1 MKIYFTCYCR
11 ATHYIYVLFL
21 LILSTNCT
29 AQSTETFTTGSYIIN
44 MGATNPGTVSNSIKP
59 YGLIY
64 DLLRNYNVPVKMI
77 INSAKAKDG
86 VDFTYNGS
94 QYKGGT
100 FIIKAEYRTA
110 AVNSRITYW
119 IGQGVVGTTTISAL
133 TLNVT
138 RTLDKFPRWTLDAQ
152 NGKIAEGFL
161 LNAGINNTAFPAAY
175 NWKTPAQLDGCN
187 DFYVMPHADPTWANH
202 GRLWSW
208 NKDQIGAIWAGCHAV
223 SVLENMFNPS
233 IPAQKTN
240 FLSTTGLVL
249 FGSHGN
255 ASPPYTHQYPTD
267 PVAQYLGK
275 TDLAMLNGSEQVFLP
290 KLGGAWNPGV
300 KIIAY
305 DPTQA
310 DIPVKSP
317 GQAVLI
323 VYGRGMDDP
332 ARGYVMYEASH
343 NINNGSN
350 NSPAA
355 QRAFFNF
362 SFCNTVEK
370 NPVLTV
376 TGITEGMTVPSGGT
390 VSGLNVV
397 ASSLIPG
404 ATFTYQWTSG
414 CGGSFSN
421 PTSATTNFAAPNVA
435 VNTTCTIT
443 CKVTDNCG
451 RATFQTY
458 IIIILANN
466 LPTVVNDAQSLDPG
480 CGGVSLT
487 YNVLAND
494 SDQDGQPLT
503 LTNVTGV
510 LNGIMSFNAN
520 GNITYSPNAGF
531 FGVETLTYTVCDNT
545 SPAPLCSTGTYTI
558 TVGNIANVPNSAND
572 AFTIAEDIIGRFNV
586 LANDIPVVSGPL
598 TVSAI
603 TANPANG
610 KVSIN
615 TDNTITYVPNPD
627 FSGINTFTYRLV
639 NSLGYSKTA
648 TVTVNVINDA
658 CNGGTYQNG
667 YLGGGGTLLLYP
679 AADNYLNEGSTT
691 RNYGSCTSIL
701 VDGQNNSRL
710 RTLLKFDLS
719 AIPAGATITGASLQM
734 VATLVQSNTAFA
746 IDVHNVTTAWAEG
759 SVCNANGTPNWTA
772 TNPWTIAGGDFDATV
787 QATTNVSTIGTY
799 TWTLNNSL
807 VQGWYNTPAT
817 NMGMLL
823 KFNTEGGANQP
834 KTFSSREGTST
845 PVLSIT
851 YTTTNGLGTANGT
864 NTGDNELYEPNPTT
878 NYGAC
883 NFIEVGGR
891 TSSNNKDRSIVRFS
905 FAGIPV
911 GSVINSATLSMKIA
925 AITTTTQ
932 AIDIFRMTRASAE
945 GAGICGGTNNVVA
958 NWTNAATGIPWTTPG
973 GDFTGN
979 TGATPYATTTVNTGT
994 AVGTTIN
1001 WNIASLIQEWN
1012 DGTYSNFGLLL
1023 KGPETV
1029 NGLIDFWSKE
1039 HTTVADRPTVSINY
1053 TAPPVCFANPA
1064 RAPMAMPDTANTPN
1078 SIAINIATAVNDYFP
1093 VAGAKTYSI
1102 ITAPVSGIAAINAST
1117 GVINYTPNTTYNGL
1131 RSMVYRVLDNT
1142 SGLADTALVY
1152 VNITNGP
1159 IVANDD
1165 YPSSALSAVQQ
1176 TINVKA
1182 NDTDPENAV
1191 LGNIYTVNIVT
1202 GPLRGT
1208 AAVDGNGN
1216 IVYMPNNG
1224 FSGNDTLFYSIS
1236 EPAPACGSPFRDT
1249 AMVVI
1254 VVINRPP
1261 TPVDDT
1267 RDGPPC
1273 QAITVNLL
1281 ANDTDPEENILTVTN
1296 ISALNPP
1303 AAGVLT
1309 NNNDGTVTFMP
1320 AVGFTGTV
1328 TFTYTVT
1335 DNGIPPLTSAP
1346 VTVTINIIN
1355 PVPNTA
1361 PVAVNDVDTTNMD
1374 QILYENVLD
1383 NDYDPDNN
1391 PLTQP
1396 VITIAPLHGTAT
1408 VNPVNGL
1415 IQYTPNPGYFGTD
1428 VLTYQICDI
1437 LTLNVATCAPGPG
1450 ACVSAT
1456 LTITIPIPNGT
1467 YAVND
1472 ENSTWINTA
1481 VSGVTLIND
1490 FDLEADGI
1498 LFTGFVNNTGV
1509 ATTSGS
1515 ITVSGLDDNGS
1526 PVADAGT
1533 LTILAFGG
1541 YTYTPASGF
1550 TGTMTVP
1557 YTITDNN
1564 ANPAFDTGWL
1574 SITVN
1579 PLRAAGNSVI
1589 ANNDENITYGAAV
1602 NGNVKE
1608 NDRDPQTHP
1617 FSVTAF
1623 TYDSDGDGVEDL
1635 NGTVGNPVSI
1645 GGLTTT
1651 GRGVTNAGTLV
1662 INSTGTYSYTPA
1674 TDFHGTV
1681 RISYTICDNAIP
1693 VGACAAAGLYIDVLT
1708 NGNGAAN
1715 DMPFGGDDFGYTSVN
1730 VPVNGNYANND
1741 YEPNSNPMSM
1751 AGITINTGGP
1761 HTLIQTLATT
1771 RGGTVEFYTDGSYTY
1786 NPPVN
1791 YTGPDLVTYSLC
1803 DVTAIAPQPLCAG
1816 VSLHLLVTMGS
1827 VLPVDLLTFTG
1838 KRAGKDNFL
1847 QWSTAQEINS
1857 DHFELENWTDNTAVS
1872 KIATIAAKGYSSI
1885 QSNYSYIHRSPA
1897 GTVNYYRLKIVD
1909 KDNRWVYSNVVA
1921 MKNDGTAAGLNSVYP
1936 NPFRNKID
1944 LIITTEKAEK
1954 LSIRIIDING
1964 KNVRVVEVNA
1974 IKGLNQFSISNLDNI
1989 AAATYFIE
1997 VQGEYTLFRAK
2008 IFKTN

>member
-1 MKIYFTCYCR
+1 MKPYFTYYCKAR
-11 ATHYIYVLFL
+11 HFFCVLFL
-21 LILSTNCT
+21 LISSTYST
-29 AQSTETFTTGSYIIN
+29 AQSTETFATGSFIIN
-44 MGATNPGTVSNSIKP
+44 MGATNPGTIANSIKP

-64 DLLRNYNVPVKMI
+64 DIIRNYKVPVKMI

-86 VDFTYNGS
+86 VDFTYNAV

-100 FIIKAEYRTA
+100 FIIKAEYRTT

-119 IGQGVVGTTTISAL
+119 IGQGVVGTTTNSVL

-138 RTLDKFPRWTLDAQ
+138 RTLDKIPRWTLDAQ

-161 LNAGINNTAFPAAY
+161 LNAGINNIAFPGAY

-208 NKDQIGAIWAGCHAV
+208 NKDQLGAIWAGCHAV

-249 FGSHGN
+249 FGSHGS
-255 ASPPYTHQYPTD
+255 ASPPYTHQYPAD
-267 PVAQYLGK
+267 PIAQYMGK
-275 TDLAMLNGSEQVFLP
+275 TDLAMQNGSEQVFLP
-290 KLGGAWNPGV
+290 KLGGAWNPGA
-300 KIIAY
+300 KIIAF

-310 DIPVKSP
+310 DVPVKSP
-317 GQAVLI
+317 GQAVVI

-332 ARGYVMYEASH
+332 TRGYVMYEAAH
-343 NINNGSN
+343 NINNNST

-376 TGITEGMTVPSGGT
+376 TGITEGITVPSGGT
-390 VSGLNVV
+390 VLGLNVV
-397 ASSLIPG
+397 ATSSVAG

-421 PTSATTNFAAPNVA
+421 PTGATTNFTAPTVA

-451 RATFQTY
+451 RSTFQTF
-458 IIIILANN
+458 INIILASHP
-466 LPTVVNDAQSLDPG
+466 PTVVNDAQTLDPG
-480 CGGVSLT
+480 CGGASLI

-510 LNGIMSFNAN
+510 GNGTMSFNAA
-520 GNITYSPNAGF
+520 GNITYVPNPGF

-558 TVGNIANVPNSAND
+558 TVGNIANVPNASND
-572 AFTIAEDIIGRFNV
+572 AFTIPEDIIGRFNV
-586 LANDIPVVSGPL
+586 LANDVPVVSGPL

-603 TANPANG
+603 TANPVNG
-610 KVSIN
+610 RVSIN
-615 TDNTITYVPNPD
+615 TDNTITYIPNPD
-627 FSGINTFTYRLV
+627 YAGTDNFTYRVV
-639 NSLGYSKTA
+639 NSVGYSKTA
-648 TVTVNVINDA
+648 TVTVSVTNNA
-658 CNGGTYQNG
+658 CDGGTYQNG
-667 YLGGGGTLLLYP
+667 YLGVSNTLPLHP

-710 RTLLKFDLS
+710 RALLKFDLS
-719 AIPAGATITGASLQM
+719 SIPAGATITGATLQM
-734 VATLVQSNTAFA
+734 VATAVQSSNAFA
-746 IDVHNVTTAWAEG
+746 INVHKVTTAWAEG
-759 SVCNANGTPNWTA
+759 SLCNANGTPNWTA

-787 QATTNVSTIGTY
+787 QATTNVSTTGTY
-799 TWTLNNSL
+799 TWAINNSL
-807 VQGWYNTPAT
+807 IQGWYNTPAS

-823 KFNTEGGANQP
+823 KFNTEGGANEP
-834 KTFSSREGTST
+834 KTFSSSEGTFA
-845 PVLSIT
+845 PVLSVT
-851 YTTTNGLGTANGT
+851 YTTSNGLGSVTAT
-864 NTGDNELYEPNPTT
+864 HQTDNVLWSPDTK

-883 NFIEVGGR
+883 NISDIGGVTQIGR
-891 TSSNNKDRSIVRFS
+891 LVSNFT
-905 FAGIPV
+905 FPGIPA
-911 GSVINSATLSMKIA
+911 GSTINSATLSMKLQTA
-925 AITTTTQ
+925 ANNTQ
-932 AIDIFRMTRASAE
+932 AISVYRLTRGFTE
-945 GAGICGGTNNVVA
+945 GAGACAGSANGVPSNWATASAGN
-958 NWTNAATGIPWTTPG
+958 NWTTSG

-979 TGATPYATTTVNTGT
+979 LGATPYVTTTVTNATASGT
-994 AVGTTIN
+994 AIN
-1001 WNIASLIQEWN
+1001 WDITSLVQQWQ
-1012 DGTYSNFGLLL
+1012 DGTYANLGLLM
-1023 KGPETV
+1023 KGPETGGG
-1029 NGLIDFWSKE
+1029 NPYINFFSKQAAN
-1039 HTTVADRPTVSINY
+1039 TGDRPTLFINY
-1053 TAPPVCFANPA
+1053 TAPPACFVIAT

-1078 SIAINIATAVNDYFP
+1078 SIAVNIATAANDYFP

-1102 ITAPVSGIAAINAST
+1102 ITAPASGIATINAST
-1117 GVINYTPNTTYNGL
+1117 GVINYTPNTTYNGV
-1131 RSMVYRVLDNT
+1131 RSMVYRVLDIT
-1142 SGLADTALVY
+1142 SGLADTAYAY
-1152 VNITNGP
+1152 VNISNGP

-1165 YPSSALSAVQQ
+1165 YPAGALSAVQQ

-1182 NDTDPENAV
+1182 NDTDPENPV
-1191 LGNIYTVNIVT
+1191 LGNLYTVTITTPPNS
-1202 GPLRGT
+1202 GT
-1208 AAVDGNGN
+1208 ATVDVNGN
-1216 IVYMPNNG
+1216 IIFTPNTG
-1224 FSGNDTLFYSIS
+1224 FTGNDTLYYSLT
-1236 EPAPACGSPFRDT
+1236 EPTPACGSPFSDS

-1254 VVINRPP
+1254 VVVNRTP
-1261 TPVDDT
+1261 TPLDDT
-1267 RDGPPC
+1267 KDGPPC
-1273 QAITVNLL
+1273 QAVTVNLL
-1281 ANDTDPEENILTVTN
+1281 ANDTDPEGNMLTVTN
-1296 ISALNPP
+1296 LSALNPP
-1303 AAGVLT
+1303 AAGTLT
-1309 NNNDGTVTFMP
+1309 NNNDGTVTFTP
-1320 AVGFTGTV
+1320 ATGFTGTV

-1335 DNGIPPLTSAP
+1335 DNGIPPQTSIPA
-1346 VTVTINIIN
+1346 TVTINIIN
-1355 PVPNTA
+1355 PAVNTP

-1374 QILYENVLD
+1374 QPVYENVLD
-1383 NDYDPDNN
+1383 NDYDPDENQ
-1391 PLTQP
+1391 LTQP

-1428 VLTYQICDI
+1428 VLTYKICDI

-1450 ACVSAT
+1450 ACATAT
-1456 LTITIPIPNGT
+1456 LTITIQIPNAT
-1467 YAVND
+1467 FAVND

-1481 VSGVTLIND
+1481 VSGATIIND

-1498 LFTGFVNNTGV
+1498 LFTGFIDNTGV

-1515 ITVSGLDDNGS
+1515 ITVSGIDDNGTT
-1526 PVADAGT
+1526 VANAGA
-1533 LTILAFGG
+1533 LTILASGA
-1541 YTYTPASGF
+1541 YTYTSSAGF
-1550 TGTMTVP
+1550 TGTMSVP
-1557 YTITDNN
+1557 YTIADNN
-1564 ANPAFDTGWL
+1564 VNPALDTAWL
-1574 SITVN
+1574 SITVSQ
-1579 PLRAAGNSVI
+1579 LRAVGNSVI
-1589 ANNDENITYGAAV
+1589 ANNDEKITYGAAL
-1602 NGNVKE
+1602 NGNVKD
-1608 NDRDPQTHP
+1608 NDRDPQANP
-1617 FSVTAF
+1617 FTVTAF
-1623 TYDSDGDGVEDL
+1623 KYDSDGDGLEDL
-1635 NGTVGNPVSI
+1635 NGTVGTPVFI

-1651 GRGVTNAGTLV
+1651 GKGVTNGGTLV
-1662 INSTGTYSYTPA
+1662 INSTGTYTYTPA
-1674 TDFHGTV
+1674 PDFHGTV
-1681 RISYTICDNAIP
+1681 SISYTICDNATPIP
-1693 VGACAAAGLYIDVLT
+1693 ACATAELHIDVLT
-1708 NGNGAAN
+1708 KGNGAAN
-1715 DMPFGGDDFGYTSVN
+1715 DPPFGGDDFGYTNMN
-1730 VPVNGNYANND
+1730 VPVNGNYTDND
-1741 YEPNSNPMSM
+1741 YEPNSNPISM

-1761 HTLIQTLATT
+1761 HTLIQTRATT
-1771 RGGTVEFYTDGSYTY
+1771 RGGTVDFYTDGSYTY
-1786 NPPVN
+1786 NPPFN

-1816 VSLHLLVTMGS
+1816 VSLHLLVTLGG

-1909 KDNRWVYSNVVA
+1909 KDNRSVYSNVVA
-1921 MKNDGTAAGLNSVYP
+1921 MKTDGTAAGLNSVYP
-1936 NPFRNKID
+1936 NPFRDRID
-1944 LIITTEKAEK
+1944 VAVTTEKAEK

-1964 KNVRVVEVNA
+1964 RNIRVIEVNA
-1974 IKGLNQFSISNLDNI
+1974 IKGLNQFSITNLDNI
-1989 AAATYFIE
+1989 ASATYFIE
-1997 VQGEYTLFRAK
+1997 VKGEYTLLRDK